1 MSTATKICKADV
13 DCHLAGA
20 CVAGQCLCDPE
31 WAGLHCEHLAVGA
44 SSSAVRDEREH
55 SWSWGGTPA
64 QDPASGLWHLFYSF
78 MVQTCGLLH
87 YQTNSIVRHAVSTSP
102 KGPWRDIG
110 VALAP
115 RPWPS
120 WDFGNVHAPT
130 VRYDA
135 TTKQWLLFYEATFW
149 RHGAV
154 DCRVNRTAPAV
165 YVSRTRR
172 IGVAAAASL
181 HGPWRRLDAP
191 ILAPRAPSAWDSS
204 DVSNAA
210 PLVLPNG
217 SVVLAYRAGGD
228 GVALGGGIGVAVAPT
243 WKGPYERRGP
253 TRTRMLFA
261 AEDPAL
267 WPAVGPRGERRGFH
281 MLVHRFAAIPPNGS
295 SVAAGVG
302 GHAFS
307 LDGLEWRYAPHGA
320 PAYDNAVVW
329 RGNGSRTRLY
339 RRERPQPVIDAH
351 GRLLG
356 LFNGAWPCH
365 HGRED
370 DDAHDA
376 AVGCASFTLWTE
388 VDQGGTPR

>member
-1 MSTATKICKADV
+1 MAQAKMAAAMAAKHAD
-13 DCHLAGA
+13 DAAAGESARPALAPPPDESA
-20 CVAGQCLCDPE
+20 WPA
-31 WAGLHCEHLAVGA
+31 LAPPPLA
-44 SSSAVRDEREH
+44 ESSSSASSVDEGGFAVDELNAALEASMRETKRPK
-55 SWSWGGTPA
+55 GGA
-64 QDPASGLWHLFYSF
+64 GAGAASGSRETSAPAGPGAGLRNLEGEHNCFLNVVVQSLWHIPAFNRA
-78 MVQTCGLLH
+78 VQTLH
-87 YQTNSIVRHAVSTSP
+87 PVAGVSRADESVATAL
-102 KGPWRDIG
+102 REVF
-110 VALAP
+110 VAL
-115 RPWPS
+115 
-120 WDFGNVHAPT
+120 
-130 VRYDA
+130 DA
-135 TTKQWLLFYEATFW
+135 AAGVKPPNAWGSGGDAAK
-149 RHGAV
+149 R
-154 DCRVNRTAPAV
+154 
-165 YVSRTRR
+165 
-172 IGVAAAASL
+172 VAAPPPPP
-181 HGPWRRLDAP
+181 GPP
-191 ILAPRAPSAWDSS
+191 PPSAKH
-204 DVSNAA
+204 VGAANGNA
-210 PLVLPNG
+210 NG
-217 SVVLAYRAGGD
+217 HGKANGHG
-228 GVALGGGIGVAVAPT
+228 GVAVAPT

-339 RRERPQPVIDAH
+339 RRERPQPVVDAH